1 MSWKKGNRLPMIS
14 EAQAEGRTRE
24 IYAEIREALGLPHVN
39 VVFQVYGGYPEF
51 LAAFWKMFKP
61 IAQSGQFFEL
71 GERLRAFAYT
81 DMHNYF
87 LVPDL
92 CRQMTALNFSEGAR
106 EELTEVT
113 DLFLYTDPLILLM
126 TVTLIQ
132 ALEGPVGK
140 AMEATPAEHP
150 VFTRRP
156 VMVDEDGAPIHTKKI
171 YEDIRHATDM
181 PLVSSEFRAFA
192 RWPDFLQSLWE
203 TTKGMIDSPV
213 HQQAVNEIRETAWAL
228 ARELPGPVELSTA
241 TLQEAGVE
249 EEEISSIV
257 RMTEMFVR
265 GLSRMTLN
273 VAVAKIGLEGG
284 NRIKSDA
291 MPPEKVQETVV
302 APAVDAQQPSVKMPT
317 QAA

>member
-1 MSWKKGNRLPMIS
+1 MAWKKGNRLPMVS
-14 EAQAEGRTRE
+14 EAEAQGRTRE
-24 IYAEIREALGLPHVN
+24 IYAEIRESFGLPHVN
-39 VVFQVYGGYPEF
+39 VIFQVYGGYPEF
-51 LAAFWKMFKP
+51 LAAFWQMFKP
-61 IAQSGQFFEL
+61 IATSGQFFVL

-81 DMHNYF
+81 CMHNYF
-87 LVPDL
+87 EVPDL
-92 CRQMTALNFSEGAR
+92 CRQMTSINFSEGAR
-106 EELTEVT
+106 EELTEVA
-113 DLFLYTDPLILLM
+113 DLFLYSDPLMLLT
-126 TVTLIQ
+126 TVMLIQ
-132 ALEGPVGK
+132 ALEGPVGTPQD
-140 AMEATPAEHP
+140 ATPAEHP

-156 VMVDEDGAPIHTKKI
+156 VMVDEDGAQAFTRKI
-171 YEDIRHATDM
+171 YEEMKHTTDL

-192 RWPDFLQSLWE
+192 RWPDFLQALWE

-213 HQQAVNEIRETAWAL
+213 HQQALNEVRETAWAL

-257 RMTEMFVR
+257 RITETFVR

-284 NRIKSDA
+284 NMKSSV
-291 MPPEKVQETVV
+291 EQEQVV
-302 APAVDAQQPSVKMPT
+302 ARTPEAQQQPAVKRPT

>member
-1 MSWKKGNRLPMIS
+1 MTWKKGNRLPLLS
-14 EAQAEGRTRE
+14 EAEAGGRTRE

-51 LAAFWKMFKP
+51 LAAFWQMFKP
-61 IAQSGQFFEL
+61 IATSSKFFVL

-81 DMHNYF
+81 CMHNYF
-87 LVPDL
+87 EVPDL
-92 CRQMTALNFSEGAR
+92 CKEMTAINFSEGAR
-106 EELTEVT
+106 EELTEVA
-113 DLFLYTDPLILLM
+113 DLFLYSDPLMLLT

-132 ALEGPVGK
+132 ALEGPVGT
-140 AMEATPAEHP
+140 AQEVTPPEHP

-156 VMVDEDGAPIHTKKI
+156 VMVDEDGAPAFTKKI
-171 YEDIRHATDM
+171 YEEMKHTTDL
-181 PLVSSEFRAFA
+181 PLVNSEFRAFA
-192 RWPDFLQSLWE
+192 RWPDFLKTLWE

-213 HQQAVNEIRETAWAL
+213 HQQALNEVRETAWGL
-228 ARELPGPVELSTA
+228 ARELPGPVELSSA

-257 RMTEMFVR
+257 RITETFVR

-284 NRIKSDA
+284 NRISAAPLSEKPKEQVARSDK
-291 MPPEKVQETVV
+291 ES
-302 APAVDAQQPSVKMPT
+302 QPSISSPP